1 MSYIHI
7 RPGVEDDIPVILD
20 LIHGLAEYEKA
31 RPEEVPV
38 DQAVLRESLFGAR
51 PAAEALLAEVHG
63 ETAGLALFFHN
74 FSTWHGRR
82 GLYLEDLFVRPA
94 MRGRGIGKALL
105 RELARIAVE
114 RGCARMEWAVLDWNT
129 PAIDFY
135 KSLDAVPMDE
145 WTIFR
150 LTGPGIGRLAELR
163 EEQRNLATDEHG

>member
-1 MSYIHI
+1 MSDIHI

-38 DQAVLRESLFGAR
+38 EESVLRESVFGAR
-51 PAAEALLAEVHG
+51 PAAEALLAEVDG
-63 ETAGLALFFHN
+63 DIAGFALFFHN

-105 RELARIAVE
+105 CELARIAME

-129 PAIDFY
+129 PAIEFY
-135 KSLDAVPMDE
+135 KSLGAVPLDE

-150 LTGPGIGRLAELR
+150 LTGPAIGRLAGR
-163 EEQRNLATDEHG
+163 

>member
-1 MSYIHI
+1 MSDIHI
-7 RPGVEDDIPVILD
+7 RPGVEDDVPVILD

-38 DQAVLRESLFGAR
+38 EEAVLRESLFGAR
-51 PAAEALLAEVHG
+51 PAAEALLAEVEG
-63 ETAGLALFFHN
+63 ETAGFALFFHN
-74 FSTWHGRR
+74 FSTWHGRW

-105 RELARIAVE
+105 CELARIAME
-114 RGCARMEWAVLDWNT
+114 RGCARMEWAVLDWNM

-135 KSLDAVPMDE
+135 RSLGAVPMDE

-150 LTGPGIGRLAELR
+150 VAGPAIGRLAGR
-163 EEQRNLATDEHG
+163 ASR

>member
-1 MSYIHI
+1 MSDIHI
-7 RPGVEDDIPVILD
+7 RPGVADDIPVILD

-38 DQAVLRESLFGAR
+38 DEVVLRESLFGAR
-51 PAAEALLAEVHG
+51 PAAEALLAEVDG
-63 ETAGLALFFHN
+63 ATAGFALFFHN

-94 MRGRGIGKALL
+94 MRGRGIGRALL
-105 RELARIAVE
+105 CELARIAMA

-129 PAIDFY
+129 PAIAFY
-135 KSLDAVPMDE
+135 RSLGAVPMDE

-150 LTGPGIGRLAELR
+150 LTGPGIGRLAALR
-163 EEQRNLATDEHG
+163 EE